1 MPVKTITCK
10 RLWYTL
16 IFPLI
21 GYKLYSDDGTASFF
35 PFQAHLAQMMND
47 VARSYR
53 SRLGSKLVELSNEH
67 AIRSIAAAL
76 R

>member
-1 MPVKTITCK
+1 MELRP
-10 RLWYTL
+10 
-16 IFPLI
+16 
-21 GYKLYSDDGTASFF
+21 FF

-47 VARSYR
+47 VARSYH